1 MADTH
6 YNLTHQNGNVA
17 HVEKATWR
25 QTQRPSLYLPWARRQ
40 TLHQFG
46 QQQLILS
53 LFLPLALSICLCS
66 LNFEK
71 TRLHM
76 TMQLKFS
83 SRTYIPDIS
92 DYSIQ
97 PVARRHVSKS
107 QSDGLAAYRTKPC
120 HGHLFFFFFA
130 LSPSFA
136 KWNKASR
143 CAWPSPYLS
152 ACTGPGFEP
161 QHCFSISH
169 ANTLLLILIY
179 LNMDH
184 TAPFHITVQ
193 TREEN
198 KMQIT

>member
-17 HVEKATWR
+17 HIEKATWR

-120 HGHLFFFFFA
+120 HGHLFFFCPFPFICKVEQGFPLCLA
-130 LSPSFA
+130 LP
-136 KWNKASR
+136 
-143 CAWPSPYLS
+143 
-152 ACTGPGFEP
+152 
-161 QHCFSISH
+161 
-169 ANTLLLILIY
+169 LLISMHRTRLWTPTLF
-179 LNMDH
+179 LNFTCKH
-184 TAPFHITVQ
+184 TATHFNIFEYGSHCAISYHGTKQ
-193 TREEN
+193 GG
-198 KMQIT
+198 K

>member
-25 QTQRPSLYLPWARRQ
+25 QTQRPSLYLLWARRQ

-46 QQQLILS
+46 QQQSILS
-53 LFLPLALSICLCS
+53 LFLPLALSICLRS

-76 TMQLKFS
+76 TMQLKFP
-83 SRTYIPDIS
+83 SRTYIPDIF

-97 PVARRHVSKS
+97 PVAQKSHESKS
-107 QSDGLAAYRTKPC
+107 QSDSWLRIARNRAMVT
-120 HGHLFFFFFA
+120 FFFCT
-130 LSPSFA
+130 SFA
-136 KWNKASR
+136 KWNKDSR
-143 CAWPSPYLS
+143 WVWPSPYLS

-161 QHCFSISH
+161 QLCFSISH

-184 TAPFHITVQ
+184 TAPFHITEQ
-193 TREEN
+193 NKEEN

>member
-25 QTQRPSLYLPWARRQ
+25 QTQRPSLYLLWARRQ

-46 QQQLILS
+46 QQQSILS
-53 LFLPLALSICLCS
+53 LFLPLALSICLRS

-76 TMQLKFS
+76 TMQLKFP

-97 PVARRHVSKS
+97 PVAQSHESKS
-107 QSDGLAAYRTKPC
+107 QSDGWLRIARNRAMVT
-120 HGHLFFFFFA
+120 FFFFA
-130 LSPSFA
+130 LSPFIC
-136 KWNKASR
+136 KVEQGF
-143 CAWPSPYLS
+143 PLS
-152 ACTGPGFEP
+152 LALP
-161 QHCFSISH
+161 
-169 ANTLLLILIY
+169 LLISMQRTRLWTPTLF
-179 LNMDH
+179 LNFTCKH
-184 TAPFHITVQ
+184 TATHFNIFEYGSHCAVSYHGTKQ
-193 TREEN
+193 GG
-198 KMQIT
+198 K

>member
-25 QTQRPSLYLPWARRQ
+25 QTQRPSLYLLWAPRQ

-46 QQQLILS
+46 QQQSILS
-53 LFLPLALSICLCS
+53 LFLPLALSICLRS

-76 TMQLKFS
+76 TMQLKFPS
-83 SRTYIPDIS
+83 ITYIPDIS

-97 PVARRHVSKS
+97 PVARRHVSLS
-107 QSDGLAAYRTKPC
+107 QSDGWLHIARNRAMVT
-120 HGHLFFFFFA
+120 FFFFFA
-130 LSPSFA
+130 LSPFIC
-136 KWNKASR
+136 KVEQGF
-143 CAWPSPYLS
+143 PLS
-152 ACTGPGFEP
+152 LALLLLISMHRTRLWTPTS
-161 QHCFSISH
+161 SISH

-184 TAPFHITVQ
+184 TAPFHITEQ
-193 TREEN
+193 NKEEN

>member
-25 QTQRPSLYLPWARRQ
+25 QTQRPSLYLLWARRQ

-46 QQQLILS
+46 QQQSILS
-53 LFLPLALSICLCS
+53 LFLPLALSIYLCS

-76 TMQLKFS
+76 TMQLKFP

-97 PVARRHVSKS
+97 PVARRCVSKS
-107 QSDGLAAYRTKPC
+107 QSDGWLRIAWNRAMAT
-120 HGHLFFFFFA
+120 FFFFFFCPFPLHLQSGTRIPAESGPPLTYQHAQNQA
-130 LSPSFA
+130 LNPNTVSQFHMQTHCYSF
-136 KWNKASR
+136 
-143 CAWPSPYLS
+143 
-152 ACTGPGFEP
+152 
-161 QHCFSISH
+161 
-169 ANTLLLILIY
+169 
-179 LNMDH
+179 
-184 TAPFHITVQ
+184 
-193 TREEN
+193 
-198 KMQIT
+198 